1 MLHGAVVPYSR
12 KCAQTIAKRQRK
24 VQFSHRGLK
33 MTASVIS
40 KNVYKQ
46 HLFKYI
52 SLLPAFWP
60 VVVHLKL
67 CQASE
72 NESSTSSNNP
82 HLHQNMLCLISKELC

>member
-1 MLHGAVVPYSR
+1 
-12 KCAQTIAKRQRK
+12 
-24 VQFSHRGLK
+24 
-33 MTASVIS
+33 MTASLIS

-67 CQASE
+67 CQV
-72 NESSTSSNNP
+72 SSVNIYESSNNP
-82 HLHQNMLCLISKELC
+82 HLRQNMLCLISKELC